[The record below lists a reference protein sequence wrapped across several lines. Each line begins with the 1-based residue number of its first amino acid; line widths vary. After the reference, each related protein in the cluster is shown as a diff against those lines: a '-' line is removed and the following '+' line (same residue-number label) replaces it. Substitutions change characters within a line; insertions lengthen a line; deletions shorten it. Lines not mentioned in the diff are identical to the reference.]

1 MTDNE
6 FNLEFNKKL
15 LYYRENVVATVYIT
29 TWAKISFAFA
39 VTYTQLMHDVY
50 IHLIWKG
57 GNSFNRVDIYITNSN
72 IKFTSKPTQNFQKI
86 GQREL

>member
-29 TWAKISFAFA
+29 IWAKISFAFA
-39 VTYTQLMHDVY
+39 VTYTQLMHDVARRIYVCIRRACTACMYCVHITAKAKLVFAY
-50 IHLIWKG
+50 IVI
-57 GNSFNRVDIYITNSN
+57 
-72 IKFTSKPTQNFQKI
+72 
-86 GQREL
+86 